1 MSNPA
6 ERRQG
11 VHTPRQVRA
20 IAMLTVLGIAMF
32 VVVAMVAEPSWV
44 FWVFGGL
51 MLFSAATFW
60 ISYALD
66 RRRRHR
72 SS

>member
-32 VVVAMVAEPSWV
+32 VVVAVVAEPSWIL
-44 FWVFGGL
+44 WVLGGL
-51 MLFSAATFW
+51 MLFSAAAFW
-60 ISYALD
+60 GSYALD
-66 RRRRHR
+66 RRRRR